1 MKGLRPLKHP
11 RSGFALRNPS
21 PIPFFA
27 HSACAPLDWQV
38 IDHQRYDFAQVHREV
53 HLSTIKPLMLNHII
67 FGRCTMGRE
76 WRRGE
81 GGVAAE
87 FGFQRTRAGG
97 KERARR
103 EDGVCLS
110 AS

>member
-1 MKGLRPLKHP
+1 MLFDQHV
-11 RSGFALRNPS
+11 
-21 PIPFFA
+21 IWQ
-27 HSACAPLDWQV
+27 SA
-38 IDHQRYDFAQVHREV
+38 
-53 HLSTIKPLMLNHII
+53 
-67 FGRCTMGRE
+67 GRE

-97 KERARR
+97 KVRARR
-103 EDGVCLS
+103 DDGVCLS

>member
-1 MKGLRPLKHP
+1 
-11 RSGFALRNPS
+11 
-21 PIPFFA
+21 
-27 HSACAPLDWQV
+27 
-38 IDHQRYDFAQVHREV
+38 
-53 HLSTIKPLMLNHII
+53 
-67 FGRCTMGRE
+67 MGRE

-87 FGFQRTRAGG
+87 FGFQRTRAEG

-103 EDGVCLS
+103 DDGVCLS